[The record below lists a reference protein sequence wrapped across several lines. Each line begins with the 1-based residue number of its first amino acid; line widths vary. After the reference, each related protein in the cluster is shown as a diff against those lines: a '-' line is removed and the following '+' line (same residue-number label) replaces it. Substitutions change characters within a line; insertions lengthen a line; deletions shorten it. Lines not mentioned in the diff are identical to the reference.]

1 MNGNGVASF
10 QPPSALATA
19 SLSSASAA
27 ASVAVVTVEEYHPR
41 RVLISVLLTPA
52 ART

>member
-1 MNGNGVASF
+1 MNGNGVAWF
-10 QPPSALATA
+10 QPPSAFATA
-19 SLSSASAA
+19 SLSCVPAA
-27 ASVAVVTVEEYHPR
+27 ASVPVVTVEEYHPR